1 MKKCVL
7 FFFVGNF
14 YFYAQVGIGTTNPSA
29 AAMLEV
35 SSESASGSYKGFMP
49 PRVTV
54 AQRDQINPTS
64 EDIGLMVFVND
75 PDASV
80 YGWQVYNGTFW
91 ENVYLLQNS
100 VQPTE
105 VSFTLTEKSQ
115 LESDTGLDL
124 EFNIAN
130 PSATSGLSVT
140 IAASSYSD
148 LNESNAQV
156 ITIPAG
162 TAVYN
167 AVDVFTITDDV
178 EVEGNEQMLFSITN
192 VSGGLGAPTIGVNSF
207 FELTIVD
214 NDVNVWINEIHYDN
228 IGGDVN
234 ERVEIAGSAGI
245 DLTGYT
251 IYHYNGASG
260 TILSSESIT
269 GIIVEIAEGL
279 GVKNVEFNTLQND
292 DEAIALVDPSGNVI
306 QFLSYEGEVTATNG
320 PAAGMTSTLLPIDQ
334 NPKDSIQVG
343 FSMQLTGTGN
353 TYNDFSWTL
362 APDTINTIN
371 LGQSFN

>member
-29 AAMLEV
+29 SAMLEV

-75 PDASV
+75 PDVSV

-167 AVDVFTITDDV
+167 AVDVFSITDDV

-192 VSGGLGAPTIGVNSF
+192 VSGGLGAPTIGVNSV

-245 DLTGYT
+245 DLTGYR
-251 IYHYNGASG
+251 IIEYNGYDG
-260 TILSSESIT
+260 GIVGNYTIS
-269 GIIVEIAEGL
+269 GIIVEIENGL
-279 GVKNVEFNTLQND
+279 GVKNIFMPDIQNGPD
-292 DEAIALVDPSGNVI
+292 DAIALVDPSGNVI

-320 PAAGMTSTLLPIDQ
+320 PAAGMTSTELPVSQQPAVTI
-334 NPKDSIQVG
+334 G
-343 FSMQLTGTGN
+343 FSMQLTGAGSA
-353 TYNDFSWTL
+353 YNDFTWTL

-371 LGQSFN
+371 SGQSFN

>member
-29 AAMLEV
+29 SAMLEV
-35 SSESASGSYKGFMP
+35 SSESSSGAYKGFMP

-75 PDASV
+75 PDVSV

-192 VSGGLGAPTIGVNSF
+192 VSGGLGAPTIGVNSV

-279 GVKNVEFNTLQND
+279 GVKNIEFNTLQND

-320 PAAGMTSTLLPIDQ
+320 PAAGMTSTELPVSQQPAVTI
-334 NPKDSIQVG
+334 G
-343 FSMQLTGTGN
+343 FSMQLTGAGSA
-353 TYNDFSWTL
+353 YNDFTWTL

-371 LGQSFN
+371 SGQSFN

>member
-35 SSESASGSYKGFMP
+35 SSESSSGSYKGFMP

-75 PDASV
+75 PDVSV

-115 LESDTGLDL
+115 LESNTGLDL

-167 AVDVFTITDDV
+167 AVDIFSITDDV

-279 GVKNVEFNTLQND
+279 GVKNIEFNTLQND

-320 PAAGMTSTLLPIDQ
+320 PAAGMTSTELPVSQQPAVTI
-334 NPKDSIQVG
+334 G
-343 FSMQLTGTGN
+343 FSMQLTGAGSA
-353 TYNDFSWTL
+353 YNDFTWTL

-371 LGQSFN
+371 SGQSFN

>member
-7 FFFVGNF
+7 FFFVGNV

-29 AAMLEV
+29 SAMLEV

-75 PDASV
+75 PDVSV

-167 AVDVFTITDDV
+167 AVDVFSITDDV

-192 VSGGLGAPTIGVNSF
+192 VSGGLGAPTIGVNSV

-279 GVKNVEFNTLQND
+279 GVKNIEFNTLQND

-320 PAAGMTSTLLPIDQ
+320 PAAGMTSTELPVSQQPAVTI
-334 NPKDSIQVG
+334 G
-343 FSMQLTGTGN
+343 FSMQLTGAGSA
-353 TYNDFSWTL
+353 YNDFTWTL

-371 LGQSFN
+371 SGQSFN

>member
-7 FFFVGNF
+7 FFFVGNV

-29 AAMLEV
+29 SAMLEV

-75 PDASV
+75 PDVSV

-167 AVDVFTITDDV
+167 AVDVFSITDDV

-228 IGGDVN
+228 LGSDVN

-279 GVKNVEFNTLQND
+279 GVKNIEFNTLQND

-320 PAAGMTSTLLPIDQ
+320 PAAGMTSTELPVSQQPAVTI
-334 NPKDSIQVG
+334 G
-343 FSMQLTGTGN
+343 FSMQLTG
-353 TYNDFSWTL
+353 
-362 APDTINTIN
+362 A
-371 LGQSFN
+371 

>member
-7 FFFVGNF
+7 FFFVGNV

-29 AAMLEV
+29 SAMLEV

-75 PDASV
+75 PDVSV

-167 AVDVFTITDDV
+167 AVDVFSITDDV

-279 GVKNVEFNTLQND
+279 GVKNIEFNTLQND

-320 PAAGMTSTLLPIDQ
+320 PAAGMTSTELPVSQQPAVTI
-334 NPKDSIQVG
+334 G
-343 FSMQLTGTGN
+343 FSMQLTGIGSV
-353 TYNDFSWTL
+353 YNDFTWTL

-371 LGQSFN
+371 SGQSFN

>member
-1 MKKCVL
+1 
-7 FFFVGNF
+7 
-14 YFYAQVGIGTTNPSA
+14 
-29 AAMLEV
+29 
-35 SSESASGSYKGFMP
+35 
-49 PRVTV
+49 
-54 AQRDQINPTS
+54 
-64 EDIGLMVFVND
+64 
-75 PDASV
+75 
-80 YGWQVYNGTFW
+80 
-91 ENVYLLQNS
+91 
-100 VQPTE
+100 
-105 VSFTLTEKSQ
+105 
-115 LESDTGLDL
+115 
-124 EFNIAN
+124 
-130 PSATSGLSVT
+130 SVT

-167 AVDVFTITDDV
+167 AVDVFSITDDV

-279 GVKNVEFNTLQND
+279 GVKNIEFNTLQND

-320 PAAGMTSTLLPIDQ
+320 PAAGMTSTELPVSQQPAVTI
-334 NPKDSIQVG
+334 G
-343 FSMQLTGTGN
+343 FSMQLTGAGSA
-353 TYNDFSWTL
+353 YNDFTWTL

-371 LGQSFN
+371 SGQSFN

>member
-1 MKKCVL
+1 
-7 FFFVGNF
+7 
-14 YFYAQVGIGTTNPSA
+14 
-29 AAMLEV
+29 
-35 SSESASGSYKGFMP
+35 
-49 PRVTV
+49 
-54 AQRDQINPTS
+54 
-64 EDIGLMVFVND
+64 
-75 PDASV
+75 
-80 YGWQVYNGTFW
+80 
-91 ENVYLLQNS
+91 
-100 VQPTE
+100 
-105 VSFTLTEKSQ
+105 
-115 LESDTGLDL
+115 
-124 EFNIAN
+124 
-130 PSATSGLSVT
+130 
-140 IAASSYSD
+140 
-148 LNESNAQV
+148 
-156 ITIPAG
+156 
-162 TAVYN
+162 
-167 AVDVFTITDDV
+167 
-178 EVEGNEQMLFSITN
+178 MLFSITN

-279 GVKNVEFNTLQND
+279 GVKNIEFNTLQND

-320 PAAGMTSTLLPIDQ
+320 PAAGMTSTELPVSQQPAVTI
-334 NPKDSIQVG
+334 G
-343 FSMQLTGTGN
+343 FSMQLTGAGSA
-353 TYNDFSWTL
+353 YNDFTWTL

-371 LGQSFN
+371 SGQSFN

>member
-29 AAMLEV
+29 SAMLEV
-35 SSESASGSYKGFMP
+35 SSESSSGAYKGFMP

-75 PDASV
+75 PDVSV

-130 PSATSGLSVT
+130 PSATSGLTVT

-167 AVDVFTITDDV
+167 AVGVFSITDDV

-192 VSGGLGAPTIGVNSF
+192 VSGGLGAPTIGVNSV

-260 TILSSESIT
+260 TILSSESVT

-279 GVKNVEFNTLQND
+279 GVKNIDFNTLQND
-292 DEAIALVDPSGNVI
+292 HEAIALVDPSGTVI
-306 QFLSYEGEVTATNG
+306 QFLSYEAAVTATVG
-320 PAAGMTSTLLPIDQ
+320 PAAGMTSTVLPVSQ
-334 NPKDSIQVG
+334 EPAVTVG
-343 FSMQLTGTGN
+343 LSMQLTGTGSA
-353 TYNDFSWTL
+353 YNDFTWTL

-371 LGQSFN
+371 SGQTFN

>member
-29 AAMLEV
+29 SAMLEV
-35 SSESASGSYKGFMP
+35 SSESSSGAYKGFMP

-75 PDASV
+75 PDVSV

-130 PSATSGLSVT
+130 PSATSGLTVT

-167 AVDVFTITDDV
+167 AVGVFSITDDV

-192 VSGGLGAPTIGVNSF
+192 VSGGLGAPTIGVNSV

-279 GVKNVEFNTLQND
+279 GVKNIEFNTLQND

-320 PAAGMTSTLLPIDQ
+320 PAAGMTSTELPVSQQPAVTI
-334 NPKDSIQVG
+334 G
-343 FSMQLTGTGN
+343 FSMQLTGAGSA
-353 TYNDFSWTL
+353 YNDFTWTL

-371 LGQSFN
+371 SGQSFN

>member
-14 YFYAQVGIGTTNPSA
+14 YFYAQVGIGTTNPSTS
-29 AAMLEV
+29 AMLEV
-35 SSESASGSYKGFMP
+35 SSESSSGSYKGFMP

-75 PDASV
+75 PDVSV

-105 VSFTLTEKSQ
+105 VSFTLIEKSQ

-167 AVDVFTITDDV
+167 AVDIFSITDDV

-192 VSGGLGAPTIGVNSF
+192 VSGGLGAPTIGVNSV

-279 GVKNVEFNTLQND
+279 GVKNIEFNTLQND

-320 PAAGMTSTLLPIDQ
+320 PAAGMTSTVLPVSQ
-334 NPKDSIQVG
+334 EPAVTVG
-343 FSMQLTGTGN
+343 LSMQLTGTGSA
-353 TYNDFSWTL
+353 YNDFTWTL

-371 LGQSFN
+371 SGQTFN